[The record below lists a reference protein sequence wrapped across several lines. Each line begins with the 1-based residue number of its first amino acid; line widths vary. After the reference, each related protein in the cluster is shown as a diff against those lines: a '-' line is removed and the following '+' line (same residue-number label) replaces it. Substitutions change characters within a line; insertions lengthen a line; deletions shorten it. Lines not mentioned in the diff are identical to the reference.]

1 MKAFAAGV
9 FIALVLGM
17 VSVAVYE
24 ALPISAQEYFS
35 TDAARL

>member
-9 FIALVLGM
+9 VVALVLGIG
-17 VSVAVYE
+17 SVIAYN
-24 ALPISAQEYFS
+24 AYGISAQEYFS